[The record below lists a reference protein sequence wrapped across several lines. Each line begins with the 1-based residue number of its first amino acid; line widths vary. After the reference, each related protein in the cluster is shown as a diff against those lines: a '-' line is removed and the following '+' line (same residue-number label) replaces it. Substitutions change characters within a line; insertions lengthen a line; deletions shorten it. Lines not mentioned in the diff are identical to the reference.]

1 MRGTTI
7 LPSNSQNTECAP
19 SSSDKTEVISGSCE
33 TLKS

>member
-19 SSSDKTEVISGSCE
+19 SSSEKAEVISGSCG